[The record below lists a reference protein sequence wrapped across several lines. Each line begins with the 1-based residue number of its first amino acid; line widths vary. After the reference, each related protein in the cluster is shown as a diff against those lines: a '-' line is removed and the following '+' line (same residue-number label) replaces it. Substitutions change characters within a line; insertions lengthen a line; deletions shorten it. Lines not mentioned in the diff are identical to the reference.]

1 MLDVVPVIGL
11 AVWAVI
17 LATAPIRRPDLA
29 IMPETFKGTIFLLAL
44 VTCASLMPVE
54 ELPRASWQTALG
66 LGFLSSVFDNI
77 PLTALAIK
85 QGGYDWGYLAYT
97 VGFGGSMIWF
107 GSSAGVALS
116 NMYPD
121 AKSVGSWVKN
131 GWPVAVAYVFGFFVM
146 LAILGWKPDA
156 PHKQRVALP
165 AIQRHNGGCV
175 MTFTLLQ
182 WMTLAVFAVTIIAIV
197 VSKLDATVAAL
208 LGVAVMVWMGTM
220 TEVEA
225 AQLVDWNVMAILIGI
240 WIIAGYFGRTGVPSW
255 LSVQSLKLSGEQ
267 ASPDC
272 RTLDADG
279 ILSMFID
286 NVVCILMTR
295 RSRFRGACARAS
307 GDADDPDVRLLGNF
321 MGTALLFGV
330 LPPQM
335 LHSVAGAEF
344 FDFIW
349 QHGRPSSFPIL
360 MVTFRHH
367 AGVHVFLRFPQYRA
381 RVPGRRR
388 KHQGGYSRS
397 DVRVHHG
404 RDVPADRAGMAF
416 REAFGVKLGFIALTG
431 AIILVLILEILGDK
445 LKEAPSFEH
454 IVQELDW
461 RAVFFYIALF
471 ALVGGLE
478 KTHILD
484 MMANAMKPLFI
495 TNYAL
500 GASLLYWAT
509 IPIVGLVEHDAYILT
524 FLYMIKDRGAQ
535 GIPTWPLWWMVLWS
549 GTLGSNLTVAGA
561 PALYVALRI
570 AEKEENR
577 KVSLREFL
585 SWSLV
590 FCLVSSFDLL
600 HLRHADLGSALF
612 QLRDQPSCSR
622 TFSSRQM
629 VRSFR
634 RRQCYRGVALAKAVG
649 ASVTGFCRCAS
660 GDADRLPA
668 TVCPSGLRSRPS
680 MRS

>member
-1 MLDVVPVIGL
+1 
-11 AVWAVI
+11 
-17 LATAPIRRPDLA
+17 
-29 IMPETFKGTIFLLAL
+29 
-44 VTCASLMPVE
+44 
-54 ELPRASWQTALG
+54 
-66 LGFLSSVFDNI
+66 
-77 PLTALAIK
+77 
-85 QGGYDWGYLAYT
+85 
-97 VGFGGSMIWF
+97 
-107 GSSAGVALS
+107 
-116 NMYPD
+116 
-121 AKSVGSWVKN
+121 
-131 GWPVAVAYVFGFFVM
+131 
-146 LAILGWKPDA
+146 
-156 PHKQRVALP
+156 
-165 AIQRHNGGCV
+165 
-175 MTFTLLQ
+175 MTFTFLQ
-182 WMTLAVFAVTIIAIV
+182 WMTLIVFAVTIAAIV
-197 VSKLDATVAAL
+197 VNKLDATVAAL

-255 LSVQSLKLSGEQ
+255 LSVQSLKLSGGRPGLLIVVL
-267 ASPDC
+267 SML
-272 RTLDADG
+272 TG

-286 NVVCILMTR
+286 NVVCILMM
-295 RSRFRGACARAS
+295 APVALPLARALS
-307 GDADDPDVRLLGNF
+307 IPATPLVLMIGFSANF
-321 MGTALLFGV
+321 MGTALLLGD

-349 QHGRPSSFPIL
+349 LHGRPSSFPIL
-360 MVTFRHH
+360 MVTFIITLAFMYFYGFRSIGKVS
-367 AGVHVFLRFPQYRA
+367 AEGAASIKADIPDKLFATITVGMFLLTVLA
-381 RVPGRRR
+381 
-388 KHQGGYSRS
+388 
-397 DVRVHHG
+397 
-404 RDVPADRAGMAF
+404 MAF

-431 AIILVLILEILGDK
+431 AIILVLILELLGDK

-484 MMANAMKPLFI
+484 AMANAMKPLFV

-500 GASLLYWAT
+500 GATLLYWVT

-524 FLYMIKDRGAQ
+524 FLYMIKDLGAQ
-535 GIPTWPLWWMVLWS
+535 GIATWPLWWMVLWA

-590 FCLVSSFDLL
+590 FCVVSSF
-600 HLRHADLGSALF
+600 F
-612 QLRDQPSCSR
+612 
-622 TFSSRQM
+622 
-629 VRSFR
+629 
-634 RRQCYRGVALAKAVG
+634 CYILAMLIWV
-649 ASVTGFCRCAS
+649 
-660 GDADRLPA
+660 LPYA
-668 TVCPSGLRSRPS
+668 K
-680 MRS
+680 